1 MLDVLENFQ
10 SSVNSNAQIQRIVKG
25 WNTDVLLEESDSNI
39 CYRLLINDGK
49 IHQIVHSA
57 TPVDVEDDDDSAMKI
72 VGEAAIMR
80 GLFEGKVNG
89 IRANNEG
96 LIAIYGPMGDQVKL
110 DAIALI
116 LWGI

>member
-10 SSVNSNAQIQRIVKG
+10 SNVNNNAQIQRIVRG
-25 WNTDVLLEESDSNI
+25 WNTDVLLQEIDSRDS
-39 CYRLLINDGK
+39 YRLKINDGK
-49 IHQIVHSA
+49 IHQIIQSRS
-57 TPVDVEDDDDSAMKI
+57 TDDDESPMKI
-72 VGEAAIMR
+72 VGESGIMR

>member
-10 SSVNSNAQIQRIVKG
+10 SSVNTNAQIQRIVKG
-25 WNTDVLLEESDSNI
+25 WNTDVLLQEIDSSI

-49 IHQIVHSA
+49 IHQIVHGA
-57 TPVDVEDDDDSAMKI
+57 TAVDDKDDCAMRI

>member
-10 SSVNSNAQIQRIVKG
+10 SSVNTNAQIQRIVKG
-25 WNTDVLLEESDSNI
+25 WNTDVLLEEIDSSI
-39 CYRLLINDGK
+39 CYRLLISDGK
-49 IHQIVHSA
+49 IHQIVHGA
-57 TPVDVEDDDDSAMKI
+57 TTVDDKDDCAMRI
-72 VGEAAIMR
+72 VGESAIMS